1 MFTMLSRLFI
11 SAHLALIMR
20 CASIAYTS
28 NCDCVKQ
35 YAKATHSAAESFKY
49 KHRLEAYESRSLLL
63 CLQSSCLCPLS
74 KALHITDTLFDF
86 LKHDTSSS
94 LIFEN
99 YTVVNKSQLTM
110 SGCQAYDNQLIR
122 LTLISSIP
130 LLLWKSI
137 SSSNS
142 INNEFL
148 LLSMVALHCLIIINL
163 VLFFSFLFDYEYVS
177 PILRL
182 YEHQYA
188 ISSS

>member
-1 MFTMLSRLFI
+1 
-11 SAHLALIMR
+11 
-20 CASIAYTS
+20 
-28 NCDCVKQ
+28 
-35 YAKATHSAAESFKY
+35 
-49 KHRLEAYESRSLLL
+49 
-63 CLQSSCLCPLS
+63 
-74 KALHITDTLFDF
+74 
-86 LKHDTSSS
+86 
-94 LIFEN
+94 
-99 YTVVNKSQLTM
+99 M